1 LPRAASWGD
10 GRAAACPQPLP
21 RAAGHS
27 PKSSPKPAPKGK
39 RKRGQAASSS
49 GDGKPEPKPRF
60 NTTVRCSLKEIAACI
75 ALLKDRHLK
84 VLDKADLGHLK
95 DFKIKSN
102 ISRSLGC
109 FLMYH
114 IDPTSMI
121 LDLGGNKKLEI
132 TAEVIY
138 KLFALPRG
146 NDSPPR
152 PSEEYV
158 IPLRDLKDELGIVR
172 HKDLE

>member
-1 LPRAASWGD
+1 LSSTFATGGWSFSEVFSE
-10 GRAAACPQPLP
+10 ACSKGEEEE
-21 RAAGHS
+21 R
-27 PKSSPKPAPKGK
+27 SST
-39 RKRGQAASSS
+39 SSG

-60 NTTVRCSLKEIAACI
+60 NTIVRCSLKEIAACI

-84 VLDKADLGHLK
+84 VLHKADLGHLK

-102 ISRSLGC
+102 ISCSLGC

-132 TAEVIY
+132 TGEVIY

-152 PSEEYV
+152 HSEEYV